1 MSHDA
6 VAAPG
11 ASDPTDSLPR
21 RALRLVGAL
30 AFVVFTVW
38 IHYEVKHADLS
49 GAGTVATLGNLAVG
63 DVAPTFTANGLDGTT
78 VDLAALRGR
87 KVVLLDFWATW
98 CPPCRMVL
106 ATLRGM
112 EKTLHDHDVEV
123 LSVNQGEKAEEVRE
137 YVEREGAPFRVL
149 LDPDESVSTQY
160 QVASLPTMFLVDK
173 RGVIRWIRVGH
184 MPETEELRELLER
197 IAAE

>member
-1 MSHDA
+1 MPHDA

-11 ASDPTDSLPR
+11 ASDHPDSPPR
-21 RALRLVGAL
+21 RTLRLVGAL

-38 IHYEVKHADLS
+38 IHYQVKRADLS
-49 GAGTVATLGNLAVG
+49 GAGTVTSLGNLTVG
-63 DVAPTFTANGLDGTT
+63 DVAPTFTANDLDGTT

-112 EKTLHDHDVEV
+112 EKALHDHDVEV
-123 LSVNQGEKAEEVRE
+123 LSVNQGEKGEEVRE

-149 LDPDESVSTQY
+149 LDPDESVSTRY

-173 RGVIRWIRVGH
+173 RGIIRWIRVGH